1 MKKIIKIGISL
12 LLITVVFVSCNTT
25 DPVNLDRSVKPTVN
39 LKASTVSVIEGS
51 SSAITIETSAIT
63 SNDIIFSLVQ
73 VGGNAV
79 EGVDYEFA
87 SADMSA
93 PDYGAVGGRVVIPA
107 YATTG
112 SVNINGL
119 LDLESDS
126 KSATFELRSIQSML
140 GVVGGT
146 SKVTVNIE
154 NFTTAYI
161 DISFAWDKDIV
172 IPGIGTYNTDANVD
186 LDIFVADAA
195 GYDNNNPWGTFNGTD
210 YAATGDHPE
219 VLRMDPSD
227 WGDGEFILFTD
238 LWDNGFFGLGLT
250 DKVPVT
256 TTITRWGA
264 FANTFVQDP
273 SQAADLSM
281 EGAATGPG
289 FGGFIA
295 KVKILNGVFTIYDF
309 NDAQIASGKMPNK
322 TRTPRPLNL
331 RK

>member
-1 MKKIIKIGISL
+1 MKKNIKIGLSL
-12 LLITVVFVSCNTT
+12 LIFAVAFVSCDTT
-25 DPVNLDRSVKPTVN
+25 DPVNLDRNTKPTVN
-39 LKASTVSVIEGS
+39 LMASTVSVTEGS

-63 SNDIIFSLVQ
+63 SNDIIFTLIQ

-87 SADMSA
+87 SNSA
-93 PDYGAVGGRVVIPA
+93 ADYGAVGGRVVIPA
-107 YATTG
+107 FATTG

-161 DISFAWDKDIV
+161 DLIFEWDKDIV
-172 IPGIGTYNTDANVD
+172 VPGLGTFDTASNVD
-186 LDIFVADAA
+186 YDVFVSDAA
-195 GYDNNNPWGTFNGTD
+195 GFDINDPWSTFNGTD

-219 VLRMDPSD
+219 VLRMDPAD
-227 WGDGEFILFTD
+227 WGNGEFILWTE
-238 LWDNGFFGLGLT
+238 LWDNGFLGLGLT

-273 SQAADLSM
+273 SQAMNLSD
-281 EGAATGPG
+281 EGAATSPG
-289 FGGFIA
+289 FHGFIA
-295 KVKILNGVFTIYDF
+295 KVVIADGVFTIYDF